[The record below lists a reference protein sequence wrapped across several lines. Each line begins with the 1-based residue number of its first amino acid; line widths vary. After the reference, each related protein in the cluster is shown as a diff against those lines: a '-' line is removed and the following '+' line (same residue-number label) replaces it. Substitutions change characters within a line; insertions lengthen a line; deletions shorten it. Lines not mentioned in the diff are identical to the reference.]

1 MTSSA
6 RLDDVGVTTDM
17 TRIEVPGRDIVGLRA
32 DNPGPLTLDGTNTWV
47 VGREPAWVVDPGPD
61 LAAHIDAL
69 AAEAL
74 ARGGL
79 GGIALT
85 HDHYDHSEGAARLLE
100 RFPGAPRAAA
110 RGAVDEV
117 LRDGSTFGPLLAI
130 ATPGHSSDHL
140 TYIVGDVA
148 MTGDTV
154 LGEGSVFVASE
165 PGAMVGYLASLER
178 LRTMHLAFICPGHGP
193 LVTDVDTKLAQYI
206 AHRLDRERRL
216 VESLESG
223 SRTVSDLLDEVW
235 WYVPEVLRPA
245 AAITLASHLDKLAEE
260 GRLPDGVER
269 PEGSVGEPSSQ

>member
-6 RLDDVGVTTDM
+6 RLEDVGVTTAM
-17 TRIEVPGRDIVGLRA
+17 TRIEVPGREIVGLRA
-32 DNPGPLTLDGTNTWV
+32 GNPGPLTLEGTNTWV
-47 VGREPAWVVDPGPD
+47 IGREPAWVVDPGPD
-61 LAAHIDAL
+61 LAAHIDAV
-69 AAEAL
+69 AAEVL

-85 HDHYDHSEGAARLLE
+85 HDHHDHSEGVAGLLA
-100 RFPGAPRAAA
+100 RFPPAPVAAA
-110 RGAVDEV
+110 RGAVDEK

-165 PGAMVGYLASLER
+165 PGAMIGYLASLER
-178 LRTMHLAFICPGHGP
+178 LRAMHLAFICPGHGP
-193 LVTDVDTKLAQYI
+193 LVTDVDAKLAQYI

-269 PEGSVGEPSSQ
+269 PEGSVGEPASY